1 MKVIKILS
9 IDGGGIRG
17 IIPAVILSAIEDLT
31 GKHITDLFDFIAGT
45 STGGILSLGITKPDS
60 DGKPQYAANDLIEL
74 YQEEGRNIFR
84 RSELIPE
91 NIQPLVKR
99 KFPSEGIEDVLGR
112 YFQET
117 KLSEALKEVLITSYD
132 IEKRSPYF
140 FRRSQARAKPN
151 LYDFPMAKVARATS
165 AAPTYFEPLK
175 LEVDKS
181 SSPYHAFIDG
191 GVFANNPAMCAYA
204 EVKSIY
210 PNDTDVLLVSI
221 GTGELAR
228 RLPYEDIKNWGMAQ
242 WAQPI
247 LDVVFDG
254 ISDTVDYQLKQ
265 LLSTTE
271 DGNKRYYRFQTD
283 KLAANNLIDDTNPK
297 NIQSLKI
304 LAEKIIQEQE
314 SDLTA
319 LCKKLVSE

>member
-1 MKVIKILS
+1 M
-9 IDGGGIRG
+9 
-17 IIPAVILSAIEDLT
+17 
-31 GKHITDLFDFIAGT
+31 
-45 STGGILSLGITKPDS
+45 
-60 DGKPQYAANDLIEL
+60 
-74 YQEEGRNIFR
+74 
-84 RSELIPE
+84 
-91 NIQPLVKR
+91 KR

-210 PNDTDVLLVSI
+210 PNDTDNDKFIVNSLSGKCI
-221 GTGELAR
+221 
-228 RLPYEDIKNWGMAQ
+228 
-242 WAQPI
+242 
-247 LDVVFDG
+247 DVAG
-254 ISDTVDYQLKQ
+254 APGRTNGAALQLWDCERSGRNADNG
-265 LLSTTE
+265 STTDQKWE
-271 DGNKRYYRFQTD
+271 LD
-283 KLAANNLIDDTNPK
+283 
-297 NIQSLKI
+297 
-304 LAEKIIQEQE
+304 
-314 SDLTA
+314 
-319 LCKKLVSE
+319 